1 MTTTGTDRLVQL
13 VQRVEN
19 ATELDRADAVLG
31 PLASALTSDPRRRA
45 LLRGE
50 WFGHGIHPV
59 LTDLPLGMWLSASVL
74 DFIGGKG
81 GRKASRRLIGLGILS
96 FFPTALTGWA
106 EWSGVQAQRDR
117 RTGIAHA
124 LLQGTGMVAYMASWN
139 ARRRGKHL
147 KGMLWST
154 LGGTLAIGGSYLG
167 GHLSEVRKISTS
179 HPAFQVDHAF
189 DTPDDG
195 SLEARIERD
204 FNEGHSEF

>member
-19 ATELDRADAVLG
+19 ATELDRADAALR
-31 PLASALTSDPRRRA
+31 PFASALVADAQRRS

-74 DFIGGKG
+74 DVIGGKG

-96 FFPTALTGWA
+96 SMPTAITGLA
-106 EWSGVQAQRDR
+106 EWAGVSERRDR
-117 RTGIAHA
+117 RTGVAHA
-124 LLQGTGMVAYMASWN
+124 ALNSMALMAYVASWR
-139 ARRRGKHL
+139 ARHQDKNL
-147 KGMLWST
+147 KGMGLST
-154 LGGTLAIGGSYLG
+154 LGGLFAVAGSYLG

-189 DTPDDG
+189 DPPED